1 MKVLLDT
8 GVWWRWTTNGPMNP
22 SLREFL
28 KDGIK
33 EAYLCP
39 VSVFELL
46 YKVRIGKEPEPNIAD
61 WRTRIVAGF
70 KLAPVST
77 EAAVV
82 AAEWD
87 WEHGDPM
94 DRILAAVALTE
105 NLTLIHTDTRLRNL
119 KGFPHR
125 YFKGAPLPQSPR

>member
-1 MKVLLDT
+1 
-8 GVWWRWTTNGPMNP
+8 MNP